1 MNSNYLY
8 EYANEF
14 ERVLSTGYQYH
25 YSTLTIEKL
34 IARSSYFQKIEVDEY
49 NGAPIIQDAD
59 LIKQIYPELNIN
71 LLELPIY
78 NQCLWAS
85 EAYLRI
91 QKESK
96 LSFECIFLYIP
107 LTKIYELFPLY
118 HEMDFSHVVKLFNE
132 LYEKESAFSIL
143 LKKYKYSLKEIA
155 ERIGVPYDT
164 LYSFKQRRRDIK
176 KINIES
182 ALKLSNIFNVR
193 IETIAEIRI

>member
-34 IARSSYFQKIEVDEY
+34 IARSSYFQKIETDSY
-49 NGAPIIQDAD
+49 NSAPIIQDSD
-59 LIKQIYPELNIN
+59 LIKQLFSELNIN
-71 LLELPIY
+71 LLELPVY
-78 NQCLWAS
+78 NQCLWAA

-91 QKESK
+91 QGESK

-107 LTKIYELFPLY
+107 LTKMYELFPLY
-118 HEMDFSHVVKLFNE
+118 HEMDFSHIVKYFNE
-132 LYEKESAFSIL
+132 LYEKESVLSIL
-143 LKKYKYSLKEIA
+143 LQRYDYSLKEIA
-155 ERIGVPYDT
+155 EKIDIPYDT

-176 KINIES
+176 KYNIEDV
-182 ALKLSNIFNVR
+182 LKLSRIFDVR
-193 IETIAEIRI
+193 VETITETRI

>member
-1 MNSNYLY
+1 MKALFCLFGEFTVRVQHFLIKIKAHINPSVRYSCDTYLQEVLY
-8 EYANEF
+8 ELF
-14 ERVLSTGYQYH
+14 TFYH
-25 YSTLTIEKL
+25 
-34 IARSSYFQKIEVDEY
+34 R
-49 NGAPIIQDAD
+49 
-59 LIKQIYPELNIN
+59 
-71 LLELPIY
+71 
-78 NQCLWAS
+78 
-85 EAYLRI
+85 
-91 QKESK
+91 SK

>member
-49 NGAPIIQDAD
+49 NGSPIIQDAD

-176 KINIES
+176 KINIEL